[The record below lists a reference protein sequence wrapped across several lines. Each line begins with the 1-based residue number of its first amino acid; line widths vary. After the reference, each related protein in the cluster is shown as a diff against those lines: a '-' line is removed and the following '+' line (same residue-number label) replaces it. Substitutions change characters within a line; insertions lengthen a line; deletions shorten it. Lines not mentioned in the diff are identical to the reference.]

1 MDSLTEVWSAVC
13 EACRRHISEVGFN
26 AWIKIIDPIEL
37 RSGEVVLGVSSDF
50 KRNIIE
56 ENYSTLLSDCF
67 EEVLGF
73 KVQITLVVRDEEGAI
88 VPAGGPSESVSPLP
102 TADYPYTFATFIV
115 GSSNRFA
122 HAASMAVA
130 ENPAVV
136 YNPLFIYGPS
146 GVGKTHLLLA
156 IHHQIAEKYPEKK
169 LLYVRAEDFTND
181 LIQSLHQGTIN
192 AFHDKFRTADVLMM
206 DDIQFIAG
214 KESTQE
220 EFFNTFNALYQAGK
234 QMVVTSDRPPRDI
247 KTLDDRIRSRFES
260 GLLAD
265 VAPPDFETRVGII
278 RRKAQ
283 FLGFDLN
290 EDIIFYIAEQIKSN
304 TRQLE
309 GVVKKIQA
317 YLHIQG
323 ATEPTITIAQSA
335 IRDIRNDNQPEP
347 VTVDKVISEVART
360 YGLDDEDIRSKKRDA
375 PISYGRQVAMYIV
388 REVTGMSYTSIGKE
402 FGRDHSTVVY
412 AMQEIERKLK
422 TNSHEREIVEDI
434 IKNLQDQ

>member
-1 MDSLTEVWSAVC
+1 MDSLTDVWSAVC
-13 EACRRHISEVGFN
+13 EACRRSISEVGFN
-26 AWIKIIDPIEL
+26 AWIKIIEPIEL
-37 RSGEVVLGVSSDF
+37 RAGEIVLGVSSDF

-67 EEVLGF
+67 EEVMGF
-73 KVQITLVVRDEEGAI
+73 KLKITLVVQNEETMIPDRAQP
-88 VPAGGPSESVSPLP
+88 VGGNLP
-102 TADYPYTFATFIV
+102 TADYPYTFDTFIV

-156 IHHQIAEKYPEKK
+156 IHHKIAEKFPEKK

-220 EFFNTFNALYQAGK
+220 EFFNTFNSLYQAGK

-283 FLGFDLN
+283 FLGFDLS

-323 ATEPTITIAQSA
+323 VSEPTITIAQTA

-347 VTVDKVISEVART
+347 VTVDKIISEVART